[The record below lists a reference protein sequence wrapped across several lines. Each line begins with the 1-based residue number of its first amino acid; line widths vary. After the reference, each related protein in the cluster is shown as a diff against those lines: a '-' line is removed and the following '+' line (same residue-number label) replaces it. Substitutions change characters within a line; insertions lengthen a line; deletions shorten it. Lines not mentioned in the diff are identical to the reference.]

1 MHNRSWV
8 RNPIRINFATVY
20 NAFIEKP
27 FSFFLMV
34 VVPIAVYKFISI
46 EALFVFEFF
55 SIALS
60 LVISFNEKNKI
71 DELLLS
77 DNENSLEEMAERI
90 RISNNAFAMYSI
102 IGWTSLVIGLLNLN
116 YYLILSSLVCIYFIG
131 VLTRRIDPYFNPTF
145 L

>member
-8 RNPIRINFATVY
+8 RNPIRINFAAVY

-34 VVPIAVYKFISI
+34 VLPISVYKFISI
-46 EALFVFEFF
+46 EALFVFELF
-55 SIALS
+55 SIVVS

-77 DNENSLEEMAERI
+77 GNENSLEEMAERI
-90 RISNNAFAMYSI
+90 RIGNNAFAIYSI

-131 VLTRRIDPYFNPTF
+131 VLTRGIDPYFNPPP

>member
-8 RNPIRINFATVY
+8 RNSIRINFATVY